1 MTRLTKDTALS
12 DIFHTYI
19 KPIKFTTIS
28 ETVKVTIMAMLKLK
42 PRRRKVTTKMAA
54 EMGENRTCY

>member
-1 MTRLTKDTALS
+1 MS

-54 EMGENRTCY
+54 EIDKNRTCY